1 MLVWTKMTIYLPNL
15 EDKFHECQHHK
26 LTFQQKSML
35 LEIYGYPYSCYQ
47 NVYFKLLEGEI
58 LRPSQRIRSIV
69 SPILN
74 GQGLL
79 LIDKLLQTSLP
90 LLLPLSYPVPLP
102 RSNPRYFHHHANE
115 MEVKQEKEKV
125 WKELKKTCFILGQ
138 WGISF
143 LFSIQCI
150 SFICASSFSWV
161 WFKSYEASLSC

>member
-79 LIDKLLQTSLP
+79 LTDILLQTSLP
-90 LLLPLSYPVPLP
+90 LLLPYLILCHFQDPTLAI
-102 RSNPRYFHHHANE
+102 FII
-115 MEVKQEKEKV
+115 MQMK
-125 WKELKKTCFILGQ
+125 WK
-138 WGISF
+138 
-143 LFSIQCI
+143 
-150 SFICASSFSWV
+150 
-161 WFKSYEASLSC
+161 

>member
-58 LRPSQRIRSIV
+58 LRPSQRYYCKSNPKWPRVTTYWHIAANFLTIV
-69 SPILN
+69 A
-74 GQGLL
+74 
-79 LIDKLLQTSLP
+79 TV
-90 LLLPLSYPVPLP
+90 SYPVPLP
-102 RSNPRYFHHHANE
+102 RSNPCYFHHHANE